1 MLPSGVMVSDREAG
15 TTADLERHDSAARR
29 RAIEAHLPLVRRIAR
44 RFSGR
49 GERFED
55 LVQVGAIGLIGAV
68 DRCDPRRASTLTA
81 YVAVCVEGEIRRHL
95 RDRCAVV
102 RVPRGVQEDADLATA
117 ARIHLP
123 LDEDLDEALVVTE
136 PLDEQGLARA
146 MVTSAAHSLDG
157 RERHLVALRYFG
169 DLSQAEIG
177 GVVGISQV
185 HVSRLLQG
193 AIAKMR
199 ARLDPD
205 EESVA
210 ASC

>member
-1 MLPSGVMVSDREAG
+1 MLLLGLTGSEREAAG
-15 TTADLERHDSAARR
+15 AADLERRDSAARS

-55 LVQVGAIGLIGAV
+55 LVQVGALGLIGAV
-68 DRCDPRRASTLTA
+68 DRCDPERACTLTA
-81 YVAVCVEGEIRRHL
+81 YVATCVEGEIRRHL
-95 RDRCAVV
+95 RDRCSVV
-102 RVPRGVQEDADLATA
+102 RVPRSVQGDPGVASA
-117 ARIHLP
+117 ARTHLQ
-123 LDEDLDEALVVTE
+123 LEEDLDAAVPLSE
-136 PLDEQGLARA
+136 PLDEQSHARA
-146 MVTSAAHSLDG
+146 MVTLAAHSLDG
-157 RERHLVALRYFG
+157 RERHVVALRYFG

-177 GVVGISQV
+177 GVVGLSQV

-199 ARLDPD
+199 AHLDPD

-210 ASC
+210 ASY

>member
-1 MLPSGVMVSDREAG
+1 MASEREAA
-15 TTADLERHDSAARR
+15 TAADLVRRDVAARCR
-29 RAIEAHLPLVRRIAR
+29 VIEAHLPMVRRIAQ
-44 RFSGR
+44 RFRGR
-49 GERFED
+49 GERLED

-68 DRCDPRRASTLTA
+68 DRCDPERASTLTA

-102 RVPRGVQEDADLATA
+102 RVPRGVQEDFTLAAAARAHLRLEGGLEDATA
-117 ARIHLP
+117 LS
-123 LDEDLDEALVVTE
+123 E
-136 PLDEQGLARA
+136 PHDEQSLARA
-146 MVTSAAHSLDG
+146 MVASAAHSLDG
-157 RERHLVALRYFG
+157 RERQVVALRYFG

-177 GVVGISQV
+177 GLVGISQV

-205 EESVA
+205 DESVPA
-210 ASC
+210 FF